1 MNLQKNE
8 NGMSDAGHTLKMCN
22 DCREESQGNR
32 SSHACFPYF
41 DSYKLIHTNMDA
53 FSKARHSI
61 FTHIL
66 RVRFGMGARV
76 CLVCVWRG
84 RDVISSIT

>member
-53 FSKARHSI
+53 FQKPVIQYSRISCEFVSAC
-61 FTHIL
+61 
-66 RVRFGMGARV
+66 ARV
-76 CLVCVWRG
+76 CVWGG
-84 RDVISSIT
+84 RDVVSTIT